1 MKTLKVI
8 LVLALV
14 GGLGALGF
22 LYSGLY
28 PIGADTPHNALT
40 YWGLETLRERS
51 IARASADLKV
61 PPLDDP
67 AMLLAGGA
75 DYNDMCATCHL
86 KPGKATSDLA
96 QGLYPAPPNL
106 SKPASQQA
114 PLTKNLAEGAA
125 ARQFWII
132 KHGIKASA
140 MPAWGPTHDDAR
152 IWAMVAFLQKLPT
165 LTPDQ
170 YQILT
175 AREGGEA
182 MDHEAMDH
190 AGMDSE
196 APAGTASPEMASPT
210 TPTATEPTAVVEQ
223 FQKAVSS
230 GDTDAAAALLDPAV
244 KIFESG
250 GIERSKAEYASHHL
264 ASDAAFLKT
273 ATVALQSRTGDA
285 VGDLAWVGSESRV
298 TARAKGKPVDL
309 ISTETMVLKKTPQGW
324 RIVHIHWSSRPNKTS

>member
-61 PPLDDP
+61 PALDDP

-86 KPGKATSDLA
+86 KPGKTTSDMA
-96 QGLYPAPPNL
+96 QGLYPKPPNL
-106 SKPASQQA
+106 SKPASEQA
-114 PLTKNLAEGAA
+114 PLTKDLAEGAA

-165 LTPDQ
+165 LSADQ

-175 AREGGEA
+175 AREGGET
-182 MDHEAMDH
+182 MDHE
-190 AGMDSE
+190 GMDMGAAALPASAA
-196 APAGTASPEMASPT
+196 APAPADGAQGAN
-210 TPTATEPTAVVEQ
+210 EPTAVVEQ
-223 FQKAVSS
+223 FQKALST
-230 GDTDAAAALLDPAV
+230 GDTAAAAELLDPEV

-264 ASDAAFLKT
+264 TSDAAFLKT
-273 ATVALQSRTGDA
+273 ATLALQSRTGDA
-285 VGDLAWVGSESRV
+285 VGDLAWVGSESRI
-298 TARAKGKPVDL
+298 TASVKNKPVDL

>member
-1 MKTLKVI
+1 MKTLKVV
-8 LVLALV
+8 LALALV
-14 GGLGALGF
+14 GGLGTLGF

-40 YWGLETLRERS
+40 YWGLETLRDRS
-51 IARASADLKV
+51 IARASADLNV
-61 PPLDDP
+61 PALDDP
-67 AMLLAGGA
+67 EMLLAGGA

-86 KPGKATSDLA
+86 KPGKSTSDMA
-96 QGLYPAPPNL
+96 QGLYPKPPNL

-114 PLTKNLAEGAA
+114 PLTKDLAEGAA

-165 LTPDQ
+165 LTADQ

-175 AREGGEA
+175 ARDVGEA
-182 MDHEAMDH
+182 MDHDDM
-190 AGMDSE
+190 GMGASVPTGAST
-196 APAGTASPEMASPT
+196 APAPSAPAEIAQ
-210 TPTATEPTAVVEQ
+210 EPTSVVEQ
-223 FQKAVSS
+223 FQKALLA
-230 GDTDAAAALLDPAV
+230 GDTAAAADLLDPSV

-250 GIERSKAEYASHHL
+250 GIERSKVEYASHHL
-264 ASDAAFLKT
+264 VSDAAFLKN
-273 ATVALQSRTGDA
+273 ATLALQSRTGEA
-285 VGDLAWVGSESRV
+285 IGDLAWVGSESRI
-298 TARAKGKPVDL
+298 TASLKNTPVDL
-309 ISTETMVLKKTPQGW
+309 ISTETMVLKKTAQGW